1 MVDNLIT
8 LYEANA
14 RDFSTNG
21 LGSLN
26 KAVSCEVTE
35 KRNAEYELELVYPIE
50 IEDISSNEDLIL
62 MDGSRDAISDYSG
75 SNISIISKPVIY
87 DEIRFNRIIV
97 AKPNPYATP
106 QPFRI
111 YSISKPINGLIT
123 VNAQHISYDL
133 SGVSV
138 SPFSATSLA
147 DAFVKIKSK
156 AVGFCPFTFWTDKVS
171 VGNIGTAVPMSM
183 RSILGGT
190 EGSILDRF
198 GGEYEFDKFT
208 VKLHNNRGTNNG
220 VSIRYGK
227 NLTDITQDEN
237 CSGVYT
243 EVYPYWYSETEEGSE
258 LVELPEKTVKV
269 EGTFDHTKV
278 LAVDLTEYFE
288 SKPTKDEL
296 RYVAQMYINAY
307 NIGVPDISLTVSFAP
322 LSQTTEYKDYALLE
336 RVNLC
341 DTVNIEF
348 PKLNISATAKC
359 IATHYDVLANKYI
372 SIELGNARSD
382 LSASFE
388 SVAETIKELPTK
400 SFLEKAIENA
410 TNLITGQDGGYVVLN
425 PPTQPR
431 ELLIMDQPTIEEAT
445 KVWRWNAG
453 GLGYSSN
460 GYNGPYKLA
469 ITMDGSIVAD
479 FINTGTLNAN
489 LIKAG
494 LLTDFNNTN
503 YWDLSAGKALF
514 TNLKVRQNLSLVD
527 GNNFRRIGVGY
538 DADYGSGMW
547 FYNGTDT
554 SSLVYIGVPYADNPN
569 RKYPQI
575 ALGDRYGNTL
585 TQLSGSDNGGTLT
598 ISNPQGI
605 PTVQLFNGT
614 IGGNIW
620 ISDHYGIPAITF
632 STLSKG
638 GAFAVKDFYGDD
650 VISAFNIDNGGHFAV
665 RNSDGQQVAYL
676 SVDENGKGIINST
689 GGIWGDYMGKKWVRT
704 YVYFDTIPVNRTWGS
719 IFCSVEQKVN
729 YTALGITNI
738 DNVYISLV
746 TMSGGMWAWP
756 VNTKQDDT
764 YVYFVLARPTRE
776 SCNEVKVS
784 LLIVGE

>member
-26 KAVSCEVTE
+26 KAVSCEVIE

-50 IEDISSNEDLIL
+50 IEDLSSSEDLIL

-75 SNISIISKPVIY
+75 SNISIVSKPVIY

-111 YSISKPINGLIT
+111 YSISKPIDGLIT

-138 SPFSATSLA
+138 SPFSASSLA

-171 VGNIGTAVPMSM
+171 AGNIGTAVPMSM

-190 EGSILDRF
+190 EGSILDKF

-208 VKLHNNRGTNNG
+208 VKLHNNRGANNG

-296 RYVAQMYINAY
+296 LYVAQMYINAY

-322 LSQTTEYKDYALLE
+322 LSQTTEYKEYALLE

-359 IATHYDVLANKYI
+359 IATRYDVLANKYI

-425 PPTQPR
+425 PSTQPR

-469 ITMDGSIVAD
+469 MTMDGSIVAD

-514 TNLKVRQNLSLVD
+514 TNLKVRENLSLVD
-527 GNNFRRIGVGY
+527 ENNFRRISMGY
-538 DADYGSGMW
+538 SAENGSEIR
-547 FYNGTDT
+547 FYNGSDSNTM
-554 SSLVYIGVPYADNPN
+554 VYIGAPYFNNPN
-569 RKYPQI
+569 RKYSQI
-575 ALGDRYGNTL
+575 ALGDRYGNQL
-585 TQLSGSDNGGTLT
+585 TTISATDYGGGFWSSDDEGNVNSYLGGNRYGGNLEIRNKYNDIVLRAYAGDSGGNFVLSDDYGESRLLSYTNSNGGFVSLK
-598 ISNPQGI
+598 NY
-605 PTVQLFNGT
+605 NGDSSVMLYST
-614 IGGNIW
+614 DEGEGNVYATG
-620 ISDHYGIPAITF
+620 SLYG
-632 STLSKG
+632 K
-638 GAFAVKDFYGDD
+638 
-650 VISAFNIDNGGHFAV
+650 
-665 RNSDGQQVAYL
+665 
-676 SVDENGKGIINST
+676 
-689 GGIWGDYMGKKWVRT
+689 YMGKKWVRT

>member
-26 KAVSCEVTE
+26 KAVSCEVIE

-75 SNISIISKPVIY
+75 SNISIVSKPVIY

-138 SPFSATSLA
+138 SPFSASSLA

-171 VGNIGTAVPMSM
+171 AGNIGTAVPMSM

-190 EGSILDRF
+190 EGSILDKF

-296 RYVAQMYINAY
+296 RYVTQMYINAY

-359 IATHYDVLANKYI
+359 IATRYDVLANKYI

-431 ELLIMDQPTIEEAT
+431 ELLIMDRPTIEEAT

-460 GYNGPYKLA
+460 GYNGPYRLA
-469 ITMDGSIVAD
+469 MTMDGSIVAD

-503 YWDLSAGKALF
+503 YWDLSAGQALF
-514 TNLKVRQNLSLVD
+514 TNLKIKNGLKLVD
-527 GNNFRRIGVGY
+527 SYGFERAHLGY
-538 DADYGSGMW
+538 
-547 FYNGTDT
+547 
-554 SSLVYIGVPYADNPN
+554 
-569 RKYPQI
+569 Q
-575 ALGDRYGNTL
+575 
-585 TQLSGSDNGGTLT
+585 SDNGTVFVLKDVNAKEKVLMDAIDTGGRIFIGNGDFLT
-598 ISNPQGI
+598 ASMTNYPE
-605 PTVQLFNGT
+605 
-614 IGGNIW
+614 
-620 ISDHYGIPAITF
+620 
-632 STLSKG
+632 G
-638 GAFAVKDFYGDD
+638 GAVIVSNRYG
-650 VISAFNIDNGGHFAV
+650 VPTGWFISQDYGANIHLLSQDGSVSTAWFMSTENGGAIYLKKKDETSSILAYTADDQTPILDV
-665 RNSDGQQVAYL
+665 RG
-676 SVDENGKGIINST
+676 
-689 GGIWGDYMGKKWVRT
+689 GGIYGKDIHGEEIYGNYMGKKWVRT